1 MTSPTVKVP
10 GVGPV
15 QRRYVYIGGAV
26 VVVIVAGAWVMHL
39 RRRASGTSLEFDP
52 ATGSVTGS
60 GLYTNPVPDPAES
73 GQAVEPVNVI
83 DTNAEWGQA
92 AVEALTSA
100 GWDRQF
106 AAIAIGKYLS
116 ESPLTKEEETAVR
129 AAWGLLGKPPVNPPP
144 IHPTTSTSTPGGSTT
159 IPKPGAA
166 DRRYMIRPDKHR
178 VWIDPD
184 IPGQYSG
191 KTERLPYIK
200 SEDAPRRYRLLP
212 GGGRVWLDLKGVGG
226 RYNGKT
232 QRVP

>member
-1 MTSPTVKVP
+1 MATTVNLP
-10 GVGPV
+10 IFGTV
-15 QRRYVYIGGAV
+15 QKRYVYIGGAV
-26 VVVIVAGAWVMHL
+26 VVVIVGGAWAMHL
-39 RRRASGTSLEFDP
+39 RRRSSGEISYDP

-60 GLYTNPVPDPAES
+60 GLYDNPVPDGPES
-73 GQAVEPVNVI
+73 GQAVETVPVI

-92 AVEALTSA
+92 AVEALGSA

-116 ESPLTKEEETAVR
+116 ESPLTMEEANAVR
-129 AAWGLLGKPPVNPPP
+129 AAWGILGKPPVNPPN
-144 IHPTTSTSTPGGSTT
+144 IIMTTSTSTPGGSTT
-159 IPKPGAA
+159 VPKPGAA
-166 DRRYMIRPDKHR
+166 DRRYMIRPNNTR
-178 VWIDPD
+178 VWIDPP

-212 GGGRVWLDLKGVGG
+212 GGGRVWLDLNGVGG